1 MEPGKTIQSV
11 SEDLVLMQFYLGK
24 GNLEKTL
31 EKCSALRLQLSK
43 LKLMQITESDFQDWD
58 RIDIPEVQKIL
69 QHLTEEIQERLEKG
83 ETGEQVG
90 KELLEEF
97 GGLDLE
103 DGSDM
108 VSWAA
113 TAERL
118 GEERDWL
125 EEELERSEGDFLKE
139 YEKRQSDKS

>member
-1 MEPGKTIQSV
+1 MVPGKTIQSV

-24 GNLEKTL
+24 GNLEKAL

-58 RIDIPEVQKIL
+58 QVDIDETQKLL
-69 QHLTEEIQERLEKG
+69 QHLTEEIQRRLDEGATDEK
-83 ETGEQVG
+83 VG
-90 KELLEEF
+90 REILDEF

-103 DGSDM
+103 DESDM
-108 VSWAA
+108 VSWRV

-118 GEERDWL
+118 GDERDRL
-125 EEELERSEGDFLKE
+125 EEELERSEEEFLKE
-139 YEKRQSDKS
+139 YEKRQSDR